1 MTETRNRPLKR
12 QALAAVLCLVLLC
25 FMPGSREACPEE
37 NKWYVFC
44 EPRSGEVT
52 YGEHLI
58 TGRKLMAGPFPGP
71 KEASDWIA
79 GNCPRWRCDTGGACA
94 AAPRP
99 GQGGEWK
106 VFCGRNDLVVNIGKT
121 YDPTRHILVQEGF
134 LGEPDARAWVN
145 QYYPGWLCTQTGA
158 AASGPRMGGNWA
170 VVCSKK
176 HGGVSLTQYPNRIDY
191 HVWGEGFLGEPDA
204 RAWTNRNCP
213 SWRCDSEGR
222 CLTGAAQRMPEGRP
236 LEVPPDGPSTGS
248 PPGPWGTPPGGGTIP
263 PPSETKP
270 PGQQGPAGGLP
281 QEMRSHE
288 GALREEELHADVL
301 GMCPR
306 SPGLLRLRDRR
317 RNAGWEEPGARGLRK
332 GCRRVLHELP
342 QDLQRTAHREDTE
355 VQCRGLRVCVP
366 GQGRRGHQGL
376 RRLKQVGVENKPV
389 NAGIKKPPA
398 E

>member
-1 MTETRNRPLKR
+1 MTETRNRTLKR

-25 FMPGSREACPEE
+25 LIQGPREACPAE

-79 GNCPRWRCDTGGACA
+79 GNCPRWRCDAGGTCA
-94 AAPRP
+94 KVPAP

-121 YDPTRHILVQEGF
+121 YDATRHILVQEGF

-158 AASGPRMGGNWA
+158 TASGPRMGGNWA
-170 VVCSKK
+170 AVCSKK

-222 CLTGAAQRMPEGRP
+222 CLPGVARRQEGRP
-236 LEVPPDGPSTGS
+236 LEVPPDGSSTGA
-248 PPGPWGTPPGGGTIP
+248 GGGTIP
-263 PPSETKP
+263 PPSETKTP
-270 PGQQGPAGGLP
+270 EQGVNCKALRDDYFKKCTSMREPYVKRNCTPAYSDCANAPRGCYGYVI
-281 QEMRSHE
+281 S
-288 GALREEELHADVL
+288 GALPD
-301 GMCPR
+301 GK
-306 SPGLLRLRDRR
+306 SPGRVGCGRGVAETYIGCLRTCNEQLVARTPKFNVEGCGFACRDR
-317 RNAGWEEPGARGLRK
+317 A
-332 GCRRVLHELP
+332 
-342 QDLQRTAHREDTE
+342 
-355 VQCRGLRVCVP
+355 
-366 GQGRRGHQGL
+366 
-376 RRLKQVGVENKPV
+376 VE
-389 NAGIKKPPA
+389 GIKACDSADK
-398 E
+398 

>member
-1 MTETRNRPLKR
+1 
-12 QALAAVLCLVLLC
+12 
-25 FMPGSREACPEE
+25 MPGSREACPEE

-263 PPSETKP
+263 PPSETKTP
-270 PGQQGPAGGLP
+270 DQGLD
-281 QEMRSHE
+281 SK
-288 GALREEELHADVL
+288 ALREGYHKKCAAMREPYVKRNCTPTYSGCALD
-301 GMCPR
+301 PR
-306 SPGLLRLRDRR
+306 GCYGYVIDGAMPDGKSQGRAGCGRGVVESYMSCLRTCNERLIAKTPRFNVEGCGFACRDR
-317 RNAGWEEPGARGLRK
+317 A
-332 GCRRVLHELP
+332 
-342 QDLQRTAHREDTE
+342 
-355 VQCRGLRVCVP
+355 
-366 GQGRRGHQGL
+366 
-376 RRLKQVGVENKPV
+376 VE
-389 NAGIKKPPA
+389 AIKA
-398 E
+398 CDASSR